1 MNDRLYRHPSD
12 RVIAGVAGGLA
23 TWLSIDPSLVRVVW
37 VLLAIFSGGLFVLVY
52 IVMMFVVPLPP
63 AGWIPQPRGYAGSGP
78 GPGQGWQPGA
88 PWGEGPSSGWG
99 AAAPGGAPGSAGQ
112 PSPQGPDQ
120 GWPAQPSPPGPADG
134 WPAQPTPQGPAGGW
148 PAQPTQP
155 AWTAP
160 RPGNAGLVAGV
171 ILVAL
176 GVWFLIDQYVR
187 IDWDFIWPVVIMV
200 AGGALIAGALM
211 RSRSG

>member
-1 MNDRLYRHPSD
+1 MAVNDQLYRHPTD

-23 TWLSIDPSLVRVVW
+23 TWLAIDPSLVRVAW
-37 VLLAIFSGGLFVLVY
+37 VLLAIFSGGLFLIVY

-63 AGWIPQPRGYAGSGP
+63 PGWIPRPRGSGASGP
-78 GPGQGWQPGA
+78 GAAPGWQPGSSWSGEAQGAPGQGWQPGGA
-88 PWGEGPSSGWG
+88 GQGWQPG
-99 AAAPGGAPGSAGQ
+99 AAGQ
-112 PSPQGPDQ
+112 PAGPE
-120 GWPAQPSPPGPADG
+120 
-134 WPAQPTPQGPAGGW
+134 TAGGW
-148 PAQPTQP
+148 PSQPPQP

-171 ILVAL
+171 VLVVL

-187 IDWDFIWPVVIMV
+187 IDWDLVWPVVIMV
-200 AGGALIAGALM
+200 AGGGLIAVAVL

>member
-1 MNDRLYRHPSD
+1 VNDQLYRHPTD

-23 TWLSIDPSLVRVVW
+23 TWLAIDPSLVRVAW
-37 VLLAIFSGGLFVLVY
+37 VLLAIFSGGLFVIVY

-63 AGWIPQPRGYAGSGP
+63 PGWIPRPRGYREPGSGSVP
-78 GPGQGWQPGA
+78 GWQPGAPGQGWQPGV
-88 PWGEGPSSGWG
+88 PGPGWQPG
-99 AAAPGGAPGSAGQ
+99 AAGQGWQPGSTDQ
-112 PSPQGPDQ
+112 PAAPETTG
-120 GWPAQPSPPGPADG
+120 GWPAQPS
-134 WPAQPTPQGPAGGW
+134 
-148 PAQPTQP
+148 QP

-171 ILVAL
+171 VLVVL

-187 IDWDFIWPVVIMV
+187 IDWDLVWPVVIMV
-200 AGGALIAGALM
+200 AGGGLIAAAVL

>member
-1 MNDRLYRHPSD
+1 MNDRLYRHPTD

-23 TWLSIDPSLVRVVW
+23 TWLSIDPSLVRVAW

-52 IVMMFVVPLPP
+52 IVMVFVVPLPP

-78 GPGQGWQPGA
+78 GAGQGWQSGA
-88 PWGEGPSSGWG
+88 SWGEAPPAGWG

-112 PSPQGPDQ
+112 PSPQGPPD
-120 GWPAQPSPPGPADG
+120 
-134 WPAQPTPQGPAGGW
+134 GW

-171 ILVAL
+171 VLVVL

-187 IDWDFIWPVVIMV
+187 IDWELVWPVVVMV

>member
-1 MNDRLYRHPSD
+1 MNDRLYRHPTD

-23 TWLSIDPSLVRVVW
+23 TWLTIDPSLVRVAW

-52 IVMMFVVPLPP
+52 IVMMVVVPLPP
-63 AGWIPQPRGYAGSGP
+63 AGWIPRPRGYTGP
-78 GPGQGWQPGA
+78 GAGGGWPSGT
-88 PWGEGPSSGWG
+88 PWGAGPSAGWG
-99 AAAPGGAPGSAGQ
+99 AAGPEGTPGSASQ
-112 PSPQGPDQ
+112 PAPQ
-120 GWPAQPSPPGPADG
+120 GPADG
-134 WPAQPTPQGPAGGW
+134 WPAQPA
-148 PAQPTQP
+148 QP

-171 ILVAL
+171 VLVVL